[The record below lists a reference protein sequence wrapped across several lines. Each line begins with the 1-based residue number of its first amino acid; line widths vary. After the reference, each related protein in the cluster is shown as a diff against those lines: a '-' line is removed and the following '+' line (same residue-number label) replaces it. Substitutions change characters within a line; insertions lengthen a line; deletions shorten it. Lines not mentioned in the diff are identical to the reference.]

1 MGSSISYYKKQ
12 PYYLKAFRILLALLW
27 TQYTVLD
34 FVRVVISKIPYFG
47 FLSDLFIPTC
57 IALALIISLPWFVKN
72 IRGIDVL
79 FYIGIVVLVLVT
91 MISFPNNSEFI
102 SENWWTLLVSSAG
115 FYFVGLSYSHST
127 CSRDLFFCSAGGVLI
142 VFVYQLYKLSNGV
155 VLEEDNMYVAY
166 NLLPSV
172 MYLIYYAIYKNKK
185 KYWLIALASIGVMFI
200 FGTRGPI
207 LCAIVFISLYVLH
220 KTIVSNNIKN
230 YLLLLS
236 LAIVLVI
243 FLVNENLLLEI
254 VSYISSI
261 FGRLGFSTRIFDFF
275 VAGDATLSLGREY
288 LREQVITAIIN
299 EPIVGYGFT
308 GDQYLLGVYCHNLFF
323 ELWCHFG
330 VIIGSVILIALF
342 SLSIIALIR
351 SADNRKIFYLALML
365 ISMVYVK
372 LMLSSSY
379 TIEPYFYFMIGVF
392 VGIKRKCIPLNDIK
406 IIGKDD

>member
-1 MGSSISYYKKQ
+1 MGASVSYYKKQ
-12 PYYLKAFRILLALLW
+12 PYYLIAFRILLALLW

-34 FVRVVISKIPYFG
+34 FVRVVISKVPYIG

-57 IALALIISLPWFVKN
+57 IVLALIVSLPWFVKN

-79 FYIGIVVLVLVT
+79 FYIGLVVLVLVT
-91 MISFPNNSEFI
+91 MIAFPNNAEFI
-102 SENWWTLLVSSAG
+102 SENWWTLLIASAG

-127 CSRDLFFCSAGGVLI
+127 CSRDLFFCSLAGIGF
-142 VFVYQLYKLSNGV
+142 VFLYQLYKLSNGV
-155 VLEEDNMYVAY
+155 VLEEDNMYTAY

-172 MYLIYYAIYKNKK
+172 MYLIYYATYKNKK
-185 KYWLIALASIGVMFI
+185 KYWLIALASIGIMFI

-207 LCAIVFISLYVLH
+207 LCTIVFIVLYFLH

-230 YLLLLS
+230 YMLLIVLV
-236 LAIVLVI
+236 IVLVI
-243 FLVNENLLLEI
+243 FIANEDLLLKI
-254 VSYISSI
+254 VNLISNI

-275 VAGDATLSLGREY
+275 VAGDATLSLGRDY

-299 EPIVGYGFT
+299 EPIKGYGFT

-323 ELWCHFG
+323 EIWCHFG
-330 VIIGSVILIALF
+330 VIVGSVILLGLF

-351 SADNRKIFYLALML
+351 SADKRKIFYLALML

-392 VGIKRKCIPLNDIK
+392 VGIKRKCIPLNDVK
-406 IIGKDD
+406 IIGQSD